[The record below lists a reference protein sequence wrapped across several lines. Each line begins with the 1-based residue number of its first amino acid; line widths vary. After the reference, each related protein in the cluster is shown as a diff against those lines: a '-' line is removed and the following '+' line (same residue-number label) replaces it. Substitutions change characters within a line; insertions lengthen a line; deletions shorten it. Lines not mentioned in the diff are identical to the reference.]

1 MLVILGCFC
10 WLQLSLSLSSV
21 SEEKIKFYV
30 QFFFC
35 VVIRRRNE
43 EEEKSIKPKENSSMR
58 HNISGC
64 LFPGGVR
71 GIKREEQCVFYC
83 GAQKNHRY
91 AGHKHQCHKKGIST
105 YSVDGERRQKNKIM
119 IESWII

>member
-10 WLQLSLSLSSV
+10 WLQLSLSLFSV

-43 EEEKSIKPKENSSMR
+43 EEEKKHKTGGKFFHATQYLRVPF
-58 HNISGC
+58 SGGC
-64 LFPGGVR
+64 FV

-91 AGHKHQCHKKGIST
+91 AGHKHQCHKKGIS
-105 YSVDGERRQKNKIM
+105 VEGERRQKNKIM